1 MPAQTAQAT
10 MDALSTWIIVMT
22 AAIVFYRVVTRSRRK
37 RVMLQRWAAL
47 PWPNPPA
54 TLEATEGCT
63 EFCFDAEGSSKKPI
77 RSSHINVDVF
87 AGFFK
92 TCLHTA
98 KDQFLDQSP
107 PVPMRVPALT

>member
-77 RSSHINVDVF
+77 CSSHINVDVF
-87 AGFFK
+87 AGVLQNLP
-92 TCLHTA
+92 THREG
-98 KDQFLDQSP
+98 S
-107 PVPMRVPALT
+107 VP